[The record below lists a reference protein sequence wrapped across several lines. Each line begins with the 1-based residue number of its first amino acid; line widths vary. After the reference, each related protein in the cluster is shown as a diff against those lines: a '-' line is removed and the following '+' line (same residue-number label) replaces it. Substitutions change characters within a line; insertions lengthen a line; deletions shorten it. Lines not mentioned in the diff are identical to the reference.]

1 MRAFIPLLLI
11 TLVSNSVFLNS
22 NSETLSESEPQQYI
36 TELFSKLDVMSSGLM
51 NFIQTKINDELF
63 YKFKNSTSPFIN
75 TMKKKTYYQFRKD
88 FKKYLYD
95 IGNKIQDFD
104 YHFVFN
110 YVVEEIQSFV
120 NYVNT
125 TTFNDLLEKMI
136 SRLRND
142 INNLNITEIQYEFS
156 KIEKNIKN
164 YDIEKII
171 LDIVKG
177 LDDLKKK
184 ESYTEERIKRDISE
198 FKYNMVIGRGK
209 ARGGITGAFDSI
221 KSAIEFIKL
230 NYTDFSKKANFT
242 ELNENV
248 FPFIKEL
255 NIEKV
260 NEVLKY
266 FVGKIKNILKSSAMQ
281 KIKGLLKELL
291 EVQNEYINKDF
302 RDNLMKIIE
311 TILNGD
317 YIDEPDYSLFK
328 NIYEWIVKF
337 ISKIDKQSVLEF
349 ELSNLI
355 KDFRTYNFH
364 SFLDK
369 YALYAKRSVGIG
381 INFIVRFIEFLL
393 PFPLYLS
400 QI

>member
-1 MRAFIPLLLI
+1 
-11 TLVSNSVFLNS
+11 
-22 NSETLSESEPQQYI
+22 
-36 TELFSKLDVMSSGLM
+36 
-51 NFIQTKINDELF
+51 
-63 YKFKNSTSPFIN
+63 
-75 TMKKKTYYQFRKD
+75 
-88 FKKYLYD
+88 
-95 IGNKIQDFD
+95 
-104 YHFVFN
+104 
-110 YVVEEIQSFV
+110 
-120 NYVNT
+120 
-125 TTFNDLLEKMI
+125 MI
-136 SRLRND
+136 SDLRYD
-142 INNLNITEIQYEFS
+142 INNLNITAIKNELS
-156 KIEKNIKN
+156 KIEEEIKN
-164 YDIEKII
+164 YDIERII

-177 LDDLKKK
+177 LDNLKKK

-198 FKYNMVIGRGK
+198 IKYDMVRGRGE
-209 ARGGITGAFDSI
+209 ARGGITRTFDSI
-221 KSAIEFIKL
+221 KSAIEYIKL
-230 NYTDFSKKANFT
+230 NYTYFSKEANYT

-255 NIEKV
+255 NIQKV
-260 NEVLKY
+260 KEVLKY
-266 FVGKIKNILKSSAMQ
+266 FVDKIRGILKSSAMQ

-317 YIDEPDYSLFK
+317 YIVEPDYSLFK
-328 NIYEWIVKF
+328 NIYDWIVKF
-337 ISKIDKQSVLEF
+337 INKIDEQKSLEL

-369 YALYAKRSVGIG
+369 YALYAKRCVGIG
-381 INFIVRFIEFLL
+381 INFIVRFFEFLL

>member
-63 YKFKNSTSPFIN
+63 NIFKNSTSPFIN
-75 TMKKKTYYQFRKD
+75 TMKKKTYYEFRKD
-88 FKKYLYD
+88 LKKYLYD

-104 YHFVFN
+104 YNSVFN

-171 LDIVKG
+171 LDIVKE
-177 LDDLKKK
+177 LDYLKKK
-184 ESYTEERIKRDISE
+184 NYPEERIKRDISE
-198 FKYNMVIGRGK
+198 FKYNMVRGRGK

-230 NYTDFSKKANFT
+230 NYTDFSKDISFDK
-242 ELNENV
+242 LNENL

-260 NEVLKY
+260 KEVLKY
-266 FVGKIKNILKSSAMQ
+266 FVDKIRGILKSSAMQ

-349 ELSNLI
+349 GLSNLI

>member
-63 YKFKNSTSPFIN
+63 YKFKNSASLFIN

-104 YHFVFN
+104 YQFVFN
-110 YVVEEIQSFV
+110 YVVEEIQSLV
-120 NYVNT
+120 KYVNT

-136 SRLRND
+136 SDLRND

-171 LDIVKG
+171 LDIVKE
-177 LDDLKKK
+177 LDYLKKK
-184 ESYTEERIKRDISE
+184 NYPEERIKRDISE
-198 FKYNMVIGRGK
+198 IKYDLVKGRGEV
-209 ARGGITGAFDSI
+209 RGAITQTFDSI

-230 NYTDFSKKANFT
+230 NYTDFSKDISFDK
-242 ELNENV
+242 LNENL

-260 NEVLKY
+260 KEVLKY
-266 FVGKIKNILKSSAMQ
+266 FIGEIKNILKSPAMK
-281 KIKGLLKELL
+281 KIKDLLKELL

-302 RDNLMKIIE
+302 RDNLMEIIE

-328 NIYEWIVKF
+328 HIYEWIVKF
-337 ISKIDKQSVLEF
+337 INKIDKQSAFEL

-364 SFLDK
+364 SFIDK
-369 YALYAKRSVGIG
+369 IALYAKRCVGIG
-381 INFIVRFIEFLL
+381 INFIVPFFEFII